1 MTSQIVRDLSLRLS
15 LRGRKL
21 TDDYSK
27 LLGNLRIDS
36 ETWKSK
42 LVVTL
47 GYLLYDNEKAIG
59 VKVQGRKRGLLN

>member
-1 MTSQIVRDLSLRLS
+1 MTSQIVRDLSLRFS
-15 LRGRKL
+15 LRGCKL